1 MIRITRGLLFLF
13 FPFFSLMA
21 QEGVSKSVSITVYN
35 ANLGVV
41 KDVRNVN
48 IPSGRSELKIR
59 NVAQLIDPTSVH
71 IKLDG
76 EVIEQNYQYDLVNLD
91 KILQKYIDKEIQL
104 VSETNEVITGR
115 LLSNYGGQIVIEKK
129 EGGLVMLPS
138 TEKYRFSVGSLP
150 EGLITVP
157 TLVWLINSNS
167 ANDQE
172 IELSYQTAGMNWH
185 AEYVAV
191 LNENDTRLDLNSW
204 VSIENNSGA
213 AYNNATLKLVAGD
226 VNIIQPQPQYDM
238 MEEKREMMAAAPQQF
253 AERQFFEYHI
263 YDLNRPTT
271 LANNETKQISLFT
284 ASNINI
290 TKKYLYRNDYHWYSR
305 PAQQNNKVSV
315 AVEFVNSEGNNLG
328 MPFPKGKVRVY
339 KTDGNAAEFI
349 GEDLVDHTPKDEKIK
364 LKIGEAFDIRV
375 EDKMTENRRIT
386 DKVYEQ
392 DYEITFRNRKNEDVV
407 IDVERIL
414 GTNWE
419 ILSSSI
425 KFEKQDASTILFKVP
440 VNKNSE
446 TTLKFKVR
454 YTY

>member
-1 MIRITRGLLFLF
+1 MIRMAKGLLFLF
-13 FPFFSLMA
+13 FPFFTIMA
-21 QEGVSKSVSITVYN
+21 QEGVSKSLSITVYN

-48 IPSGRSELKIR
+48 IPSGNSELKIR

-76 EVIEQNYQYDLVNLD
+76 EVIEQNYQYDLVSLD

-104 VSETNEVITGR
+104 VSENNEVITGR

-157 TLVWLINSNS
+157 TLVWLINSNG
-167 ANDQE
+167 AKDQE

-191 LNENDTRLDLNSW
+191 LNENDTKLDLNSW

-213 AYNNATLKLVAGD
+213 AYKNATLKLVAGD
-226 VNIIQPQPQYDM
+226 VNIIQSQPQYDL
-238 MEEKREMMAAAPQQF
+238 MEERKEMMAAAPSQF
-253 AERQFFEYHI
+253 GEREFFEYHI

-290 TKKYLYRNDYHWYSR
+290 TKKYLYRNDFHWYSR
-305 PAQQNNKVSV
+305 PAEQNNKVSV

-339 KTDGNAAEFI
+339 KTDGSSAEFI
-349 GEDLVDHTPKDEKIK
+349 GEDLVDHTPKDEKVK

-392 DYEITFRNRKNEDVV
+392 DYEITFRNRKNEDIV

-414 GTNWE
+414 GNNWE

-440 VNKNSE
+440 VAKNSE
-446 TTLKFKVR
+446 TTLKYKVR